1 MMAFFSPSASAL
13 IRLRSVSRLSHGLEP
28 DLTRRWVMLVPV
40 DAALRHLDAHRRVQE
55 LLGELGDFRRHGRRE
70 EQRLPGERDHLAD
83 ALDVGDEAHVEHA
96 VGFVDDEDLDA
107 VEQQLA
113 ALAMVEQAAG
123 RGDQHVGAALELLVL
138 LVEGD
143 AADQQRD
150 VELVVLAVFDEVLL
164 DLRGE
169 FARRLEDQRARH
181 AGPGAALFEA
191 RQHRQHE
198 GGRLAG
204 AGLGDA
210 QNVLALQGVRN
221 GAGLDRRR
229 HGVAGIGDCGE
240 DLRRQAEVCKGQRFL
255 SGRGRLRTSVWLLW
269 LVRGAAAMP
278 RQAPRACNIVHRD
291 TAQARGFVNRNG
303 RNAGDCDSANL
314 IRDA

>member
-1 MMAFFSPSASAL
+1 M
-13 IRLRSVSRLSHGLEP
+13 RSVSRLSQGLRAGL
-28 DLTRRWVMLVPV
+28 DQ
-40 DAALRHLDAHRRVQE
+40 ALRDVGAGRRGLRDFDAHRRVQE
-55 LLGELGDFRRHGRRE
+55 FFGELGDLRRHGRRE
-70 EQRLPGERDHLAD
+70 EQRLARERDHLAD

-150 VELVVLAVFDEVLL
+150 VELVVLAVLDEVLL

-181 AGPGAALFEA
+181 ARAGAALFEP

-198 GGRLAG
+198 GRRLAG

-210 QNVLALQGVRN
+210 EHILALQGVRN
-221 GAGLDRRR
+221 GARLDRRR
-229 HGVAGIGDCGE
+229 HGVAGVGDCGK
-240 DLRRQAEVCKGQRFL
+240 DLWRQAEVCESQRFL
-255 SGRGRLRTSVWLLW
+255 SGRDV
-269 LVRGAAAMP
+269 
-278 RQAPRACNIVHRD
+278 
-291 TAQARGFVNRNG
+291 
-303 RNAGDCDSANL
+303 
-314 IRDA
+314 